1 VRTSEQV
8 LAVVVLVLVT
18 GCCLPL
24 ARRERPGRA
33 AGAWAIAT
41 IVLVLW
47 WFRHKAPYEGPA
59 IIKLTP
65 SNGVTVVDMIV
76 PPGLAIAGCVLLRV
90 RWRRRPSDRQS
101 PDT

>member
-24 ARRERPGRA
+24 ARRGRPGRV
-33 AGAWAIAT
+33 AGAWAVAT

-59 IIKLTP
+59 IITFAP
-65 SNGVTVVDMIV
+65 SRGLTVVDMIV
-76 PPGLAIAGCVLLRV
+76 PPGLAIACCVLLRV
-90 RWRRRPSDRQS
+90 RWRRRSSKRLS
-101 PDT
+101 PDS